1 MVYDFSFDNDIFVT
15 DTLSAAMQEL
25 DLLFNTETTEVL
37 GDSSFGTFFEQ
48 FLWDIQPR
56 ESDLCDYIKKAIQ
69 TNTYWVQQYDWDVNV
84 RVNDG
89 TTNATNSI
97 NDINYSDDS
106 IYIITIDLY
115 DNDERNYRT
124 NKLGTKVIQF

>member
-15 DTLSAAMQEL
+15 DTLTAAMQEL
-25 DLLFNTETTEVL
+25 DLLFNTEPTEVL

-56 ESDLCDYIKKAIQ
+56 ESDLTDYIKKAIQ

-115 DNDERNYRT
+115 EDDEKSYHT

>member
-1 MVYDFSFDNDIFVT
+1 MIYDFSFDNGIFVT
-15 DTLSAAMQEL
+15 DTLTAAMQEL
-25 DLLFNTETTEVL
+25 DLLFNTEPTEVL

-56 ESDLCDYIKKAIQ
+56 ETDLADYIKKAIQ

-84 RVNDG
+84 TVNDG
-89 TTNATNSI
+89 TGAATNGI

-115 DNDERNYRT
+115 DASERGYRT